1 MIINFGTLGIRNK
14 VKNHIQFAANYNQLV
29 PLSQFVMVGIKKRVN
44 ETLSMTW
51 IYCYGK
57 TGFEMFNS
65 HAEYVLA
72 EGGDE

>member
-1 MIINFGTLGIRNK
+1 
-14 VKNHIQFAANYNQLV
+14 
-29 PLSQFVMVGIKKRVN
+29 
-44 ETLSMTW
+44 MTW

-65 HAEYVLA
+65 HAEYGLA